1 MLKDKMRIF
10 RYGKV
15 AAVVFIVT
23 AVLFSVSACKKLAP
37 IQSGILEE
45 DDELNISGE
54 ITFTISNESGSRSEA
69 AAPIAFANA
78 FMKKYPNVTVHID
91 EDNRGNYPTRISSGE
106 IGDVFWCDAND
117 ANNYKKNHNALMM
130 LDYYRD
136 RLGIEIDNV
145 FSGAL
150 MSGMID
156 GRLYM
161 VPRNIGQQVL
171 IYNSDALRQANI
183 SIPSGTGAVKWED
196 FKDICRQLTLEEN
209 GTYTQVGAS
218 FKVWWAPVWQAFA
231 EGWGGTWVDTTNK
244 KVSFVSDDKVMNGIN
259 ELVNALTEG
268 WMKADVTPYSG
279 AAADKYKGLSDLDY
293 VFRTFGDMQWITA
306 YGEAYDN
313 ANIAWDFCSFPELP
327 THKVG
332 AGATGYVVYARTRNA
347 DTAATFA
354 LYFLTEDGQRAY
366 HGTSGG
372 NVPLLKSIAGE
383 DFWRMPDSKWSDKNF
398 DAFVSYPEANIP
410 ASVIARAP
418 SEISDILSTD
428 AMTAAFASIING
440 SRDVQ
445 TVFAELE
452 TRCNETWQ
460 KLSY

>member
-1 MLKDKMRIF
+1 MFRDKKHILKYLKS
-10 RYGKV
+10 
-15 AAVVFIVT
+15 AAVIVIIS
-23 AVLFSVSACKKLAP
+23 AILFSVSAYKKLAP
-37 IQSGILEE
+37 IQSGILED
-45 DDELNISGE
+45 DDELDIGGE
-54 ITFTISNESGSRSEA
+54 ITFTISNESGTRSEA

-78 FMKKYPNVTVHID
+78 FMKKYPNVTVHVD

-106 IGDVFWCDAND
+106 IGDVFWCDGND
-117 ANNYKKNHNALMM
+117 ARNYKENHNALMM

-136 RLGIEIDNV
+136 RLGIDIDNV

-161 VPRNIGQQVL
+161 VPRNIGQQIL

-183 SIPSGTGAVKWED
+183 SIPSGGEAIKWDD

-218 FKVWWAPVWQAFA
+218 FKVWWSPVWAAFA
-231 EGWGGTWVDTTNK
+231 EGWGGTWIDTESK
-244 KVSFVSDDKVMNGIN
+244 KISFVSDDKVMNGIN

-293 VFRTFGDMQWITA
+293 VFRTFGDLQWITA

-313 ANIAWDFCSFPELP
+313 ANIAWDFCSFPEFP
-327 THKVG
+327 THKVV

-354 LYFLTEDGQRAY
+354 LYFLSEDGQRAY

-383 DFWRMPDSKWSDKNF
+383 SFWRMPDSKWSDKNF
-398 DAFVSYPEANIP
+398 EAFVSYPDATF
-410 ASVIARAP
+410 SRSMP
-418 SEISDILSTD
+418 SEISAILSNE
-428 AMTAAFASIING
+428 AMTTAFASIING

-452 TRCNETWQ
+452 TKCNETWA
-460 KLSY
+460 KLYK